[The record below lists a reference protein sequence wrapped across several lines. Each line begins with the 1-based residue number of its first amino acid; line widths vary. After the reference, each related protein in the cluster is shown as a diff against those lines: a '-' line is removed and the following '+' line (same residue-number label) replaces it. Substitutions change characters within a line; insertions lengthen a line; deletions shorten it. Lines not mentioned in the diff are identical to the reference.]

1 MRIPSSSIGIL
12 RFQTIS
18 IHMMSRRC
26 IEHTSAEGRS
36 THHPRQC
43 RRPVCVQSCHSRGV
57 PHGGE
62 NPLPHPPSKRV
73 SPPRKPPLAEMVPL
87 TGNSS
92 FIEEFS
98 PETSPLPS
106 LWHYFRQDIKCWE
119 YVVEVEWGVTSSHS
133 TETRLSNRRYE
144 LLPNAM
150 VSTSI
155 NYHM

>member
-57 PHGGE
+57 PREGNH
-62 NPLPHPPSKRV
+62 LFADALS
-73 SPPRKPPLAEMVPL
+73 EMFPL

-106 LWHYFRQDIKCWE
+106 LWHCFRQDIKCWE

>member
-57 PHGGE
+57 PHEG
-62 NPLPHPPSKRV
+62 NPLFPDSLSETV
-73 SPPRKPPLAEMVPL
+73 SPTGKPPL
-87 TGNSS
+87 TQK
-92 FIEEFS
+92 FS

>member
-36 THHPRQC
+36 THYPRQC

-57 PHGGE
+57 PREGNH
-62 NPLPHPPSKRV
+62 LFADARS
-73 SPPRKPPLAEMVPL
+73 EMVPL

-106 LWHYFRQDIKCWE
+106 NKFDAFTHLELASNLQIPMRGIPHSYSNAA
-119 YVVEVEWGVTSSHS
+119 SSAG
-133 TETRLSNRRYE
+133 LSPWPTARSWPGGR
-144 LLPNAM
+144 
-150 VSTSI
+150 SG
-155 NYHM
+155 

>member
-57 PHGGE
+57 PREG
-62 NPLPHPPSKRV
+62 NYLFADALS
-73 SPPRKPPLAEMVPL
+73 EMVPL

>member
-57 PHGGE
+57 PRGGRNLFACDLFE
-62 NPLPHPPSKRV
+62 MVSLPR
-73 SPPRKPPLAEMVPL
+73 RPPLL
-87 TGNSS
+87 
-92 FIEEFS
+92 EEFS

>member
-43 RRPVCVQSCHSRGV
+43 RRPVWVQSGHSRGV
-57 PHGGE
+57 TCEGNH
-62 NPLPHPPSKRV
+62 LFADVLS
-73 SPPRKPPLAEMVPL
+73 EMVPL
-87 TGNSS
+87 TWNSS